1 MGRMLF
7 ASRQDAGR
15 KLGLRLRA
23 LGVEVD
29 LVAGLP
35 RGGVV
40 VAAEVAD
47 VLQRPLDVLVVR
59 KIGHPWH
66 REFAVGAIAE
76 ENVLVLDKDAI
87 ATIPFVDVE
96 LDAVIAEETQRL
108 HEYCLKFQ
116 HERKPSFAG
125 SRVLLVDDGLATGAT
140 AEAAVYSARKKQ
152 ALQIIMAAPV
162 ASSSACE
169 RVARVADQVI
179 TCLTDPAFYAVGQYY
194 KRFLQTTDEEV
205 LALLHH
211 QHADYGQAA

>member
-1 MGRMLF
+1 MVF

-15 KLGLRLRA
+15 KLGLRLKA

-47 VLQRPLDVLVVR
+47 VLQRPLDVIVVR

-66 REFAVGAIAE
+66 REFAVGALAE
-76 ENVLVLDKDAI
+76 EGVVLLDKNAI
-87 ATIPFVDVE
+87 ATVPLVE
-96 LDAVIAEETQRL
+96 SELEAIIAEETQRL
-108 HEYCLKFQ
+108 REYCQKFQ
-116 HERKPSFAG
+116 RERKPSFAG

-152 ALQIIMAAPV
+152 ARQVIVAAPV
-162 ASSSACE
+162 GSFSACE
-169 RVARVADQVI
+169 RLERIADQVV

-205 LALLHH
+205 LALLHQ